1 MGRRTAIL
9 HDPYNAEAPLDVVD
23 GGPVASGDFFVRSH
37 FAVPEID
44 SAAWRCPIVGAVLR
58 PVALDLETLRALP
71 RRQLA
76 VTLEC
81 AGNGRT
87 LLRPEVKGAPWSL
100 GAVSTA
106 TFTGVALK
114 DVLDRAGIGDD
125 AVEVVCRG
133 ADSGTV
139 PDGRRVSFERS
150 LPLDVARDPDVLV
163 AWGMNGA
170 PLPPEHGAP
179 VRLIVPGWYG
189 VASVKWLVGLRVA
202 TAPFAGYFQ
211 GESYVYRGC
220 AAYAEN
226 APVGPVRVRALIAS
240 PVSGA
245 HVARGAISVSGSAW
259 SGSGAIANVEI
270 STDDAESWRAAT
282 LDAPSSTRAATPWHA
297 IIRMES
303 SGEVEILARATDAAG
318 NVQPLVAPWNVLG
331 YGNNAVQRV
340 RVIVDPS

>member
-23 GGPVASGDFFVRSH
+23 GGPVAPGDFFVRSH
-37 FAVPEID
+37 FAVPGID
-44 SAAWRCPIVGAVLR
+44 SAAWRCTVDGAVDR
-58 PVALDLETLRALP
+58 PVTLDLDALRALP
-71 RRQLA
+71 QRRLA

-87 LLRPEVKGAPWSL
+87 LLRPEVKGAPWTL

-106 TFTGVALK
+106 TFTGASLR
-114 DVLDRAGIGDD
+114 DVLDRAGIRDV

-139 PDGRRVSFERS
+139 PDGRQVGFERS

-170 PLPPEHGAP
+170 PLAPEHGAP

-189 VASVKWLVGLRVA
+189 VASVKWLVGLSVV
-202 TAPFAGYFQ
+202 TAPFAGIFQ

-220 AAYAEN
+220 AAYPEN
-226 APVGPVRVRALIAS
+226 TPVGPVRVRALIAS
-240 PVSGA
+240 PVAGA
-245 HVARGAISVSGSAW
+245 TVSRGALTVKGSAW
-259 SGSGAIANVEI
+259 SGSGAIVKVEI
-270 STDDAESWRAAT
+270 STDDAASWRAAT
-282 LDAPSSTRAATPWHA
+282 LLAPASPRAATPWHA
-297 IIRMES
+297 TIRVES
-303 SGEVEILARATDAAG
+303 NGEVEILARATDGAG
-318 NVQPLVAPWNVLG
+318 NVQPLDPPWNVLG
-331 YGNNAVQRV
+331 YGNNAVQRIIV
-340 RVIVDPS
+340 RVV